1 MARVCVPPRFSA
13 GASRLERGAA
23 ALAVARQAH
32 VKPTVWRRYDGVRRR
47 FGIFREEE
55 FGVRPEVEPFD
66 IEHVVAWLGVRI
78 ADKVVSADTEIAAL
92 NKFHV
97 RAGGTPLR
105 DDVRI
110 QEALTGWGRTK
121 PLPVKK
127 KPLTGAMI
135 GKSAARWDESSLLGA
150 RAAAMLAA
158 GHGGALRGPSE
169 LLAMQLPL
177 RVVAQGSAGTLGGVR
192 EEDVVMVG
200 AGGVVAGMRVR
211 ALASSEVL
219 AGNVAGENPFRLLV
233 EEGARGT
240 GGGEGARQKQRL
252 LAHDASAAEIE
263 KGGPMAHFAI

>member
-1 MARVCVPPRFSA
+1 
-13 GASRLERGAA
+13 
-23 ALAVARQAH
+23 
-32 VKPTVWRRYDGVRRR
+32 VKPGVWRRYDGVRRR
-47 FGIFREEE
+47 FGIFRKEE
-55 FGVRPEVEPFD
+55 FNVRPEVEPFD

-177 RVVAQGSAGTLGGVR
+177 RVVAQGAEVELQTKTDKHVQHTSVRRIPATALVLVRKYLALSGHSDGWLFRSIRGGGAAARSTDKPVSASTLSNVVKACATTLGNNPADFATHSLR
-192 EEDVVMVG
+192 HG
-200 AGGVVAGMRVR
+200 AADDFK
-211 ALASSEVL
+211 S
-219 AGNVAGENPFRLLV
+219 NP
-233 EEGARGT
+233 
-240 GGGEGARQKQRL
+240 K
-252 LAHDASAAEIE
+252 
-263 KGGPMAHFAI
+263 P